1 VARSDDRKTYVE
13 EQLVSRKLESNAANR
28 KLLRDEYDKK
38 FPVGQGS
45 DEPVL
50 DPTRVNEMVTKAK
63 ELYPEFAFFFE
74 DDAAGFGA
82 EIKDLLIKAALND
95 YELPKFKAAYANT
108 KYFIDTS
115 KSIRDWNAASSASK
129 KTNVDLTRAFIQ
141 DNYGDLVTDSAVLD
155 EIATGATR
163 LGLKGTQLRNYVFS
177 VASTKPA
184 KTNIFE
190 SSEADRI
197 KQIARDYGYNL
208 SQNELNSVL
217 TGTAEKGQT
226 IALTEQ
232 QLTERAKLSL
242 LGEMPHLKTQIDA
255 GLTLNN
261 IFKNYQSVAAE
272 ELELDPNSVSVLD
285 SKFRNALSKKDNSG
299 QVRQLSLSEWRDE
312 LRTNDVYGY
321 RYTKKANQDATDIG
335 LSIARAF
342 GKVG

>member
-1 VARSDDRKTYVE
+1 MARSDDRKTYVE
-13 EQLVSRKLESNAANR
+13 EQLLSRKLESNAANR

-50 DPTRVNEMVTKAK
+50 DPTRVNEMVAKAK

-115 KSIRDWNAASSASK
+115 KSIRDWNASTLASK

-163 LGLKGTQLRNYVFS
+163 LGLKDTQLRNYVFS

-190 SSEADRI
+190 SSEAERI

-208 SQNELNSVL
+208 SQGELNSVL
-217 TGTAEKGQT
+217 TGSVESGATVG
-226 IALTEQ
+226 LTEQ
-232 QLTERAKLSL
+232 QLRERAKLSL

-285 SKFRNALSKKDNSG
+285 SKFRNALSKKDSNG

>member
-1 VARSDDRKTYVE
+1 MARADDRKIYVE

-38 FPVGQGS
+38 FPAGS
-45 DEPVL
+45 QTGEPVL
-50 DPTRVNEMVTKAK
+50 DPVRVNEMIAKAK

-82 EIKDLLIKAALND
+82 EIKDLLIKAALNN
-95 YELPKFKAAYANT
+95 YELPKFKAAYTNT

-115 KSIRDWNAASSASK
+115 KSIRDWNASTRASK
-129 KTNVDLTRAFIQ
+129 QTNVDLTRAFIQ
-141 DNYGDLVTDSAVLD
+141 DNYGDLVTDSTVLD

-163 LGLKGTQLRNYVFS
+163 LGLKDTQLRNYVFS

-197 KQIARDYGYNL
+197 KKLAADYGYNL
-208 SQNELNSVL
+208 SQSELQSVL

-226 IALTEQ
+226 VALTEK
-232 QLTERAKLSL
+232 QLQERAKLAL

-285 SKFRNALSKKDNSG
+285 PKFRNALSKKDNSG

-312 LRTNDVYGY
+312 LRTNNVYGY
-321 RYTKKANQDATDIG
+321 RFTKKANQDATDIG

>member
-1 VARSDDRKTYVE
+1 MARSDDRKTYVE
-13 EQLVSRKLESNAANR
+13 EQLLSRKLESNAANR

-50 DPTRVNEMVTKAK
+50 DPTRVNEMVAKAK

-115 KSIRDWNAASSASK
+115 KSIRDWNASTPASK

-163 LGLKGTQLRNYVFS
+163 LGLKDTQLRNYVFS

-190 SSEADRI
+190 SSEAERI

-208 SQNELNSVL
+208 SQGELNSVL
-217 TGTAEKGQT
+217 TGSVESGATV
-226 IALTEQ
+226 ALTEQ
-232 QLTERAKLSL
+232 QLRERAKLSL

>member
-1 VARSDDRKTYVE
+1 MARSDDRKTYVE

-50 DPTRVNEMVTKAK
+50 DPTRVNEMVAKAK
-63 ELYPEFAFFFE
+63 KLYPEFAFFFE

-115 KSIRDWNAASSASK
+115 KSIRDWNASTLAAK
-129 KTNVDLTRAFIQ
+129 KTNVDLTRTFIQ

-163 LGLKGTQLRNYVFS
+163 LGLKDTQLRNYVFS

-217 TGTAEKGQT
+217 TGSVESGATV
-226 IALTEQ
+226 ALTEQ
-232 QLTERAKLSL
+232 QLRERAKLSL

-285 SKFRNALSKKDNSG
+285 SKFRNALSKKDANG
-299 QVRQLSLSEWRDE
+299 QIRQLSLSEWRDE
-312 LRTNDVYGY
+312 LRTNDLYGY
-321 RYTKKANQDATDIG
+321 RFTKRANQDATDIG
-335 LSIARAF
+335 LAIARAF
-342 GKVG
+342 GKVA